1 MAETKL
7 LALTPGPCV
16 NLRKVRREIP
26 RSRQAARLE
35 HFLAFGVP
43 SRGAQLIGI
52 GLFHASP
59 SALLH
64 AMLRLSCPKGP
75 VLGDPP

>member
-1 MAETKL
+1 MAERKL

-16 NLRKVRREIP
+16 NLRKVRRKIP

-43 SRGAQLIGI
+43 SRGAQLNGI
-52 GLFHASP
+52 GLCQASP
-59 SALLH
+59 SALLP
-64 AMLRLSCPKGP
+64 AILRLLCPEGP
-75 VLGDPP
+75 VFGDPP